1 MITVINLKV
10 KDLKQWTEINV
21 VGRAWH
27 GGSIKLI
34 SYRETKWFF
43 ISSEILLW
51 QKYQYSY

>member
-1 MITVINLKV
+1 MTTVINLKV

-34 SYRETKWFF
+34 LYRETKWFF